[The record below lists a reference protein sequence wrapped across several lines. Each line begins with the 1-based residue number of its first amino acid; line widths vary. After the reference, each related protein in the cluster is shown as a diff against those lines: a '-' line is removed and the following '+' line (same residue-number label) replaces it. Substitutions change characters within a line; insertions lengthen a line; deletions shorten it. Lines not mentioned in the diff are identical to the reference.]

1 MTFSLFR
8 LYQYST
14 ECKDDVKFGVLYS
27 FLNKL
32 FDIAPE
38 LLIGIAVDLVVR
50 KENSL
55 IAEIGITTPKA
66 QLFFLGMLT
75 LIIWSFES
83 LFQYLYGIKWKTVAQ
98 KLQHQLRIDSY
109 AHIQKLDM
117 EWLQKTPIGK
127 IQTILNDDIN
137 QLERFI
143 NHGFNDIVQIF
154 SSTLLIGVIFVYLS
168 PLLAIGTVLPIPF
181 ILFGVFYFQKKIQ
194 PLYLKVR
201 EQASLIGSRIENNLT
216 GISVIKSYTAEKFQH
231 KQLTRDSLNYQSA
244 NQKAI
249 RISSAFIPL
258 IRIII
263 LAGFMFTLILGGW
276 MTMNQTLP
284 IGSYSALVFLTQR
297 FLWPFTSLGQV
308 IDNFSRAKSSAIR
321 VFNLLDTKITVEK
334 DQQNTNNPFN
344 LESSLNLNNINFS
357 YTSKHSVFNEFN
369 MTIPKN
375 QMIAIVGPTGSGK
388 STLVKLLLRFYK
400 IQKGDILIDKKSIY
414 NLPITTLR
422 KLIAYVSQDVFI
434 FPGTIEQ
441 NIAFGDP
448 HPNKTRL
455 LTASKQAKAH
465 TFIETLPQAYQTKIG
480 EKGYRLSGGQRQ
492 RISIARAL
500 YKNSPILIFDEAT
513 SNIDNHTEI
522 LIRQALEEVSKHKT
536 TIIIAHRLSTII
548 HADTIYILNQGKI
561 IGQGTHNQ
569 LLKNNSYYQHLW
581 SLQTGCP

>member
-1 MTFSLFR
+1 M
-8 LYQYST
+8 
-14 ECKDDVKFGVLYS
+14 
-27 FLNKL
+27 
-32 FDIAPE
+32 
-38 LLIGIAVDLVVR
+38 
-50 KENSL
+50 
-55 IAEIGITTPKA
+55 
-66 QLFFLGMLT
+66 
-75 LIIWSFES
+75 
-83 LFQYLYGIKWKTVAQ
+83 
-98 KLQHQLRIDSY
+98 
-109 AHIQKLDM
+109 
-117 EWLQKTPIGK
+117 
-127 IQTILNDDIN
+127 
-137 QLERFI
+137 
-143 NHGFNDIVQIF
+143 
-154 SSTLLIGVIFVYLS
+154 
-168 PLLAIGTVLPIPF
+168 
-181 ILFGVFYFQKKIQ
+181 
-194 PLYLKVR
+194 
-201 EQASLIGSRIENNLT
+201 IGSRIENNLT

-308 IDNFSRAKSSAIR
+308 IDNFSRAKASAIR

-434 FPGTIEQ
+434 FPGSIEQ